1 MSELRQRM
9 VEEMQLRRYAERTQQ
24 SYLEA
29 VAKLVRYVGKAPEQI
44 TAEEV
49 RTYFLYLTNEKGLSR
64 SSVNQAICGLKFLY
78 E

>member
-29 VAKLVRYVGKAPEQI
+29 VTKLVRYVGKAPEQI

-64 SSVNQAICGLKFLY
+64 AASIRQSVD
-78 E
+78 